1 MLPSIAILGFLTQ
14 GCGGETN
21 QVTPDAGPADA
32 GMDAPP
38 PPPTF
43 SDWPSYGHDRENT
56 RTNPDEQWI
65 SPDTVSTLV
74 QKWSKEGI
82 AGVTATPTMRD
93 ATLYFSDW
101 RANIYAVDPKT
112 GTDQFVTRVSMT
124 GQVNDSALLTEDRI
138 YVGDGDAMLH
148 AVDRATGM
156 VAWTPPVV
164 LDTHQDTIIYSS
176 PNIVD
181 NIIVIGVATIE
192 LVATKTDYTSRGS
205 VIGID
210 ATSGAELWRT
220 YTADVDGM
228 GGAGVSVWS
237 SAAIDSTRKQ
247 LYVGTGQNYE
257 MPASPLSDAVI
268 ALDYETGALAWVR
281 QFTADDIFTFGNSS
295 GPDFDVGASP
305 HLFSAGGKD
314 FVGVG
319 DKGGH
324 YFALDRD
331 TGNIVWSVQLTP
343 GTSLGGVMASPA
355 VSGDTVYVASNAWA
369 NSSVS
374 GFENAANKNTVFA
387 LAAADGAE
395 RWRTTLDFPCLGGL
409 AVANGV
415 VYLTTTGGFIHGLNA
430 ETGEPL
436 WSAKLPLTSAGGVM
450 VSGGMVFAGFG
461 WSFFQPGQ
469 GTTGGLVA
477 FGLP

>member
-1 MLPSIAILGFLTQ
+1 MAAFGLLLQ
-14 GCGGETN
+14 GCGGDTQTE
-21 QVTPDAGPADA
+21 VIPDAGDSGSPDAGPDA
-32 GMDAPP
+32 SLPD
-38 PPPTF
+38 PTF

-56 RTNPDEQWI
+56 RFNPDELWI
-65 SPDTVSTLV
+65 SPDSVATLV
-74 QKWSKEGI
+74 RKWEKPGI
-82 AGVTATPTMRD
+82 AGVTATPTLRD
-93 ATLYFSDW
+93 GTLYFTDW
-101 RANIYAVDPKT
+101 RANVYAVDPKT

-124 GQVNDSALLTEDRI
+124 GQVNDSALITQDRI

-156 VAWTPPVV
+156 PVWNPPVT

-192 LVATKTDYTSRGS
+192 LVASKADYTSHGS
-205 VIGID
+205 VVGID
-210 ATSGAELWRT
+210 AMSGAELWRKNT
-220 YTADVDGM
+220 NSEDGLT
-228 GGAGVSVWS
+228 GAGVSVWS
-237 SAAIDSTRKQ
+237 SASIDTTRKQ
-247 LYVGTGQNYE
+247 LYIGTGQNYE
-257 MPASPLSDAVI
+257 MPASPLSDGVI
-268 ALDYETGALAWVR
+268 AIDYETGVLAWGR
-281 QFTADDIFTFGNSS
+281 QFTPDDIFTFGNNS

-305 HLFSAGGKD
+305 HLFTAEGKD

-355 VSGDTVYVASNAWA
+355 VANGTIFVASNAW
-369 NSSVS
+369 SSGGAT

-387 LAAADGAE
+387 LSAADGAE
-395 RWRTTLDFPCLGGL
+395 RWRTTLDYPCLGGL

-415 VYLTTTGGFIHGLNA
+415 LYLTTTGGFIHALNA
-430 ETGEPL
+430 ETGAPL
-436 WSAKLPLTSAGGVM
+436 WSDKLPLTTAGGVL
-450 VSGGMVFAGFG
+450 VSGGMVFVGYG
-461 WSFFQPGQ
+461 WSFFNPGQ
-469 GTTGGLVA
+469 GTNGGLVA
-477 FGLP
+477 YGLP